1 MLKNRWDLSLLG
13 LFFAFVFFIAFAAV
27 CGQGFT
33 EENSQKHA
41 AGEVSPADIKRVL
54 PDITVDSLK
63 WDENLGLYEVFAN
76 GEIFYMSRDLRH
88 ILIGNIID
96 LQSRK
101 NLTAERLGSLRRV
114 DFSALNKNDA
124 IKISTGSRAIAVFTD
139 PECPFCKR
147 LHSELKKLKDVSIY
161 VFLYPLEAIHHDAR
175 KKSISIWCSK
185 DRAKALDEH
194 FSGKP
199 ARLSS
204 KECSNPVERNIQFCR
219 KHNINGTPAIIFGDG
234 RLVSGYMDA
243 EKLNS
248 LIGKGGSVEK
258 R

>member
-1 MLKNRWDLSLLG
+1 MLKNRWSLYLLG
-13 LFFAFVFFIAFAAV
+13 LFFAFVFFIAFVAV
-27 CGQGFT
+27 CRQGFT
-33 EENSQKHA
+33 EEDSRK
-41 AGEVSPADIKRVL
+41 GELKPADIKRIL
-54 PDITVDSLK
+54 PDAKVDSFRY
-63 WDENLGLYEVFAN
+63 DEDLGLYEVFAN
-76 GEIFYMSRDLRH
+76 GQLFYMSRDLRYA
-88 ILIGNIID
+88 IVGNIIE

-101 NLTAERLGSLRRV
+101 NLTAERLGSLRRI
-114 DFSALNKNDA
+114 DFSALNKDDA

-147 LHSELKKLKDVSIY
+147 LHNELKKLKDVSVY

-204 KECSNPVERNIQFCR
+204 EECSNPVDRNIQFAR
-219 KHNINGTPAIIFGDG
+219 KHNINGTPAIILDSG
-234 RLVSGYMDA
+234 RLISGYMDA
-243 EKLNS
+243 ERIDS
-248 LIGKGGSVEK
+248 LIKEASVEK